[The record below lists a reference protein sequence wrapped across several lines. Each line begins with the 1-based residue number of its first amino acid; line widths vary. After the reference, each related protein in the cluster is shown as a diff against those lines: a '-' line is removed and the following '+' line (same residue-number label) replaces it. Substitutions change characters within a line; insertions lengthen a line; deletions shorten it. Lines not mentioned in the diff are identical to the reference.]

1 MVKEVLVGVGKC
13 SKMQVKILDSTSDER
28 REKLFNDIKSEYR
41 NVFIVYSEGD
51 RKIIKGCENLD
62 INEVEAK

>member
-41 NVFIVYSEGD
+41 NVFIVYSEGY

-62 INEVEAK
+62 INEVEVE